1 MTRKPDTSVTDGS
14 YAIQITRGPIKSD
27 LKTFQVAGDSKAR
40 VGLVFTLQ
48 TVLFKARGESQYQS
62 KTAQIKLFKNRLE
75 AVQNNSYKLVAE
87 ASIDLAQYLGVTE
100 APLDCAFDQLSFEAL
115 CKLSVQEELS
125 SLTASAKK
133 DGTLNRRRLNHA
145 QTAETLAK

>member
-62 KTAQIKLFKNRLE
+62 KTA
-75 AVQNNSYKLVAE
+75 
-87 ASIDLAQYLGVTE
+87 
-100 APLDCAFDQLSFEAL
+100 
-115 CKLSVQEELS
+115 
-125 SLTASAKK
+125 
-133 DGTLNRRRLNHA
+133 
-145 QTAETLAK
+145 